1 MSVSFNGIPSNLMTP
16 GVYFEFDNA
25 YASANNPAFKMLA
38 FGQKL
43 TAGTAADNI
52 PLNVTSV
59 EQSKT
64 WFGDGSMIARM
75 CQAMLSANQHI
86 DLWAIPVSDG
96 STVKAGGSLKSP
108 PNASHNGVLN
118 IKIGGDIVKV
128 VVTQGDTPAQVA
140 TATAAAVQANGSL
153 LVSAAVDGSDN
164 TKTNLTAKNGGA
176 LGNDIAVSAD
186 FAASI
191 APTAP
196 TLTIVQPTGGSGSP
210 TLTSAISAMA
220 DVWYNWIAFP
230 YNDATSLTAI
240 EAELL
245 DRWGPMRQIGGRAFT
260 AYRGNHTDTATFGN
274 GRNSLH
280 VVAMG
285 ANESPQPPYLWSA
298 TLAAVASKL
307 LSIDPARPL
316 QTALLPGIQSPAHAS
331 RWTQPERNT
340 LLQDGISTFKSNV
353 DDTVSI
359 ERIVTMYQT
368 NDSGFEDDSYQDIQT
383 LETLERIRFEQ
394 RAYIASTYPRH
405 KLADDGTDYPPGQA
419 IVTPSIIK
427 GELIS
432 LYQRFIDLGWVED
445 LAGYTSSLIVEINSS
460 DANRMDVR
468 DVPNI
473 INQFRVL
480 AGKTQFKR

>member
-1 MSVSFNGIPSNLMTP
+1 
-16 GVYFEFDNA
+16 
-25 YASANNPAFKMLA
+25 
-38 FGQKL
+38 
-43 TAGTAADNI
+43 
-52 PLNVTSV
+52 
-59 EQSKT
+59 
-64 WFGDGSMIARM
+64 
-75 CQAMLSANQHI
+75 
-86 DLWAIPVSDG
+86 
-96 STVKAGGSLKSP
+96 
-108 PNASHNGVLN
+108 
-118 IKIGGDIVKV
+118 
-128 VVTQGDTPAQVA
+128 
-140 TATAAAVQANGSL
+140 
-153 LVSAAVDGSDN
+153 
-164 TKTNLTAKNGGA
+164 
-176 LGNDIAVSAD
+176 
-186 FAASI
+186 
-191 APTAP
+191 
-196 TLTIVQPTGGSGSP
+196 
-210 TLTSAISAMA
+210 
-220 DVWYNWIAFP
+220 
-230 YNDATSLTAI
+230 
-240 EAELL
+240 
-245 DRWGPMRQIGGRAFT
+245 MRQIGGRAFT